1 MVSNDYHGF
10 PILTLSNALISLDL
24 LSGGPHIVSLRYRG
38 GANLFGELFEQKD
51 TGYGN
56 YYSFGGHRL
65 WHSPEAMPRTYLPNA
80 GEAQVEEIPNG
91 VRITR
96 PPEPVGGIVK
106 QIEVQ
111 LDPEKAV
118 IVVQHRLANHGVW
131 PVECA
136 AWALTMLKLGG
147 KAILPLPNMPADAD
161 GMLPNRQLTFWPY
174 MHIHDPR
181 LDLHDDFI
189 TVSADPLLP
198 PIKLGYFNPHGWL
211 AYWLE
216 GVLFVKRFSPN
227 PGSPFPDG
235 GCNAELYCNDQFIE
249 LESLGPLAKLEP
261 GKSII
266 HTETWEL
273 FDGLDLPFIPADLK
287 KRLA

>member
-1 MVSNDYHGF
+1 MASNNYHGF
-10 PILTLSNALISLDL
+10 PILTLTNTHISLDL
-24 LSGGPHIVSLRYRG
+24 LASGPHIVSLRYHG

-80 GEAQVEEIPNG
+80 GEAQVDEIPNG

-96 PPEPVGGIVK
+96 PPE

-118 IVVQHRLANHGVW
+118 IVVQHRLVNHGLW
-131 PVECA
+131 PIECA
-136 AWALTMLKLGG
+136 VWALTMLKLGG
-147 KAILPLPNMPADAD
+147 IAILPLPTTRVDAD

-174 MHIHDPR
+174 MHINDPR
-181 LDLHDDFI
+181 LDLQDDYI
-189 TVSADPLLP
+189 TIRADPLLP

-216 GVLFVKRFSPN
+216 GVLFVKRFNPN
-227 PGSPFPDG
+227 PGSAFPDG
-235 GCNAELYCNDQFIE
+235 GCNAEIYCNNKFIE
-249 LESLGPLAKLEP
+249 LESLGPLARLEP
-261 GKSII
+261 GKSFT

-273 FDGLDLPFIPADLK
+273 FDGLDLPFIPANLK
-287 KRLA
+287 KRLT